1 MEPCSP
7 RSAFPERAAFLQE
20 LGLSWAWAPFFFL
33 LSFFRYL
40 GCGVFWQQ
48 VTAGPGSGPHPP
60 GREARPQPRGG
71 SSGIPSRPGLPSSV
85 TCAGRAETGPGSSCA
100 APRCAASTAGGH
112 LAEQQRQQRGGVVP
126 PPRLPHPPGRG
137 FREKNLRAHAQPRP
151 TAPLPGLPR
160 TAPLRAQPRR
170 GRTHPGGPGAAPP
183 PPPAAPR
190 RAPSICSWENA
201 ARSYS
206 SSQQLILH

>member
-1 MEPCSP
+1 MEPWERLSGA
-7 RSAFPERAAFLQE
+7 RRFPPGAGAE
-20 LGLSWAWAPFFFL
+20 LGMGSFFFL
-33 LSFFRYL
+33 VFFFRYL

-137 FREKNLRAHAQPRP
+137 FREKNLRAHATALSHSPAPRP
-151 TAPLPGLPR
+151 PPHRSAPRSAPTGPYSPGRP
-160 TAPLRAQPRR
+160 R
-170 GRTHPGGPGAAPP
+170 GRASASSRC
-183 PPPAAPR
+183 AAPR
-190 RAPSICSWENA
+190 SIDLFLGKRGA
-201 ARSYS
+201 F
-206 SSQQLILH
+206 L